1 MPILPDIPSLSE
13 ARYHL
18 VCCLENSQIRIF
30 NQLMFS
36 ALLLLQFL
44 NTTETLSIKV
54 DHGHLDWQ
62 LSSVE

>member
-18 VCCLENSQIRIF
+18 ACCLENLQIRIF

-36 ALLLLQFL
+36 ALRLLQFL
-44 NTTETLSIKV
+44 NTTETQRLTMGTSTGSYLS
-54 DHGHLDWQ
+54 
-62 LSSVE
+62 